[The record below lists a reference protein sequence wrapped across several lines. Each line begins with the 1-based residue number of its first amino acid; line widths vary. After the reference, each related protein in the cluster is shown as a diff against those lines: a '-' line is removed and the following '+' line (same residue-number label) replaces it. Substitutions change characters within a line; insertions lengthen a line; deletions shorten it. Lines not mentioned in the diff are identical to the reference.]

1 MPTTLI
7 TDSAHYTSVLDRAMK
22 AKHSLWIGTSD
33 IKDLYVLQGKTE
45 KPFLRVLAE
54 LLGKGVEVRL
64 IHVKEPGP
72 NFRED
77 FNRHPRLAKM
87 LE

>member
-1 MPTTLI
+1 MQSQKMRI
-7 TDSAHYTSVLDRAMK
+7 Y
-22 AKHSLWIGTSD
+22 AK
-33 IKDLYVLQGKTE
+33 KTNRPME
-45 KPFLRVLAE
+45 AKRVLAE